1 MFTDVINKLPTLLA
15 SVVEGNAILIADG
28 GLRVSTQLFPIGEF
42 IPVGLKFDKEISL
55 EERASQSQ
63 NPLMK
68 ASNGG
73 IKSVINGSMYLT
85 VNGNDVNTPLS
96 GSQIMALC
104 LLKRSRDGRNATIG
118 DVFAKSREVDTMRN
132 GQPSK
137 LVVLD
142 IFVEGKE
149 EKMRPFVTVASN
161 GAAPVFRFNGVDTD
175 VSQLGVSVNAMAA
188 PMPAGV

>member
-142 IFVEGKE
+142 IFVEGK
-149 EKMRPFVTVASN
+149 
-161 GAAPVFRFNGVDTD
+161 DH
-175 VSQLGVSVNAMAA
+175 L
-188 PMPAGV
+188 